1 MSELALYIVLNNKG
15 VASIWRAL
23 SPANNTRLKTEIK
36 RPYTMKVTYG
46 SCHII
51 YHTIPMSKTAH
62 NILAQLSKYFPLS
75 PTCTIQLVQNLQ
87 RPQHVL

>member
-36 RPYTMKVTYG
+36 RPYTMKVTNG
-46 SCHII
+46 GCHII
-51 YHTIPMSKTAH
+51 YHTMPMSKIAY
-62 NILAQLSKYFPLS
+62 NILEQLSKYFPPS
-75 PTCTIQLVQNLQ
+75 PTCNIQLEQNLQ
-87 RPQHVL
+87 RS